1 MPNDLTNWLN
11 QTNKSSG
18 KMQINDSTT
27 EITILDAARIVFIK
41 KGFDGARMQE
51 IADEAGIN
59 KALLHYYF
67 RSKDKLFEAVFIE
80 TFVKIVPAMLV
91 TLNSNLPLFQK
102 IEVFTSTYIDALAK
116 NPFIPGFILHELAH
130 NEDRLAKLI
139 RGTGLNPT
147 IFIQQVNYEIAEG
160 RIGEID
166 PRQLLVNIMALCIF
180 PFVGKPI
187 LKSVIF
193 ANNEDEFNR
202 FIQQRKTD
210 VPKFIIASIKKFK

>member
-1 MPNDLTNWLN
+1 MEL
-11 QTNKSSG
+11 
-18 KMQINDSTT
+18 NDSTT
-27 EITILDAARIVFIK
+27 EIAILNAAREIFIR

-51 IADEAGIN
+51 IATEAGIN

-91 TLNSNLPLFQK
+91 SLNANLPLFQK
-102 IEVFTSTYIDALAK
+102 IELFTSTYIDALSK

-130 NEDRLAKLI
+130 NEDRVAKLI
-139 RGTGLNPT
+139 RGTGLNPS
-147 IFIQQVNYEIAEG
+147 IFIQQVNREIAEG
-160 RIGEID
+160 KINEID
-166 PRQLLVNIMALCIF
+166 PRQLIVNILALCIF

-193 ANNEDEFNR
+193 ANNEDDFNS
-202 FIQQRKTD
+202 FIQTRKSE
-210 VPKFIIASIKKFK
+210 VAKFIINSIKKTR

>member
-1 MPNDLTNWLN
+1 MEL
-11 QTNKSSG
+11 
-18 KMQINDSTT
+18 NDSTT
-27 EITILDAARIVFIK
+27 EIAILNAAREIFIR

-51 IADEAGIN
+51 IATEAGIN

-91 TLNSNLPLFQK
+91 SLNSNLPLFQK
-102 IEVFTSTYIDALAK
+102 IELFISTYIDALAK

-130 NEDRLAKLI
+130 NEDRVAKLI
-139 RGTGLNPT
+139 RGTGLNPS
-147 IFIQQVNYEIAEG
+147 IFIQQVNREIEEG
-160 RIGEID
+160 KINEID
-166 PRQLLVNIMALCIF
+166 PRQLIVNILALCIF

-193 ANNEDEFNR
+193 ANNEDEFNH
-202 FIQQRKTD
+202 FIQLRKTE
-210 VPKFIIASIKKFK
+210 VAKFIINSIKKTR